1 MKIVWA
7 WRSAFSIDIARHVG
21 KRFVKY
27 GQTYG
32 YQLRESS
39 AWFRTRALRLSA
51 GLGDDVLIAEPLVI
65 RS

>member
-39 AWFRTRALRLSA
+39 AWFRTRIGAHSDSRLASA
-51 GLGDDVLIAEPLVI
+51 TTCLLL
-65 RS
+65 SL